1 MEGVGDE
8 VFYFGL
14 GAILSAVLLYKAVL
28 YLFTSLGVPSEQQLA
43 AEAGRT
49 RATTYDCAICLGQ
62 AEFAVETNCGHVYCG
77 DCLLEVWRRSNA
89 LSALSCP
96 YCRQRVTIILP
107 YFSQDERDSAE
118 PGDAEVRTRVLGELS
133 TYNRR
138 HSGEPRTLLEQLR
151 DLPVLLRHLG
161 TYLASGE
168 GLNLAFQLR
177 VMILCVV
184 WLLYLV
190 SPVDLLPEAVFGV
203 VGLIDDLLVF
213 VLVAMYVTFFFRQV
227 MANMA
232 EREIPGINQ

>member
-1 MEGVGDE
+1 M
-8 VFYFGL
+8 
-14 GAILSAVLLYKAVL
+14 
-28 YLFTSLGVPSEQQLA
+28 Q
-43 AEAGRT
+43 
-49 RATTYDCAICLGQ
+49 
-62 AEFAVETNCGHVYCG
+62 VETNCGHVYCG